1 MPFDEAL
8 ESATV
13 VMCARLPACESPVSS
28 YEAARIAATCAGRN
42 RSSASA
48 ERASSR
54 LPSHDTRAESMSWHS
69 DLPRRSTR
77 RILESAG
84 PRPISSGTARAMT
97 RLRES
102 QRLRTKSDHTCHIS
116 QSAAAL
122 PVTRLAST
130 PTREAPKPQRMPRR
144 LKQLSTS
151 YSDAGPRQC
160 WLGRWYS
167 KPRSRCDQ
175 GVQRG
180 LVPIRAGTPRWRCQ
194 GRTGPR

>member
-13 VMCARLPACESPVSS
+13 VMCARLPACESPVSF

-69 DLPRRSTR
+69 DLLRRSTR

-97 RLRES
+97 RLPR
-102 QRLRTKSDHTCHIS
+102 IS
-116 QSAAAL
+116 ASKDEERSR
-122 PVTRLAST
+122 VTSHN
-130 PTREAPKPQRMPRR
+130 RR
-144 LKQLSTS
+144 LHSPLH
-151 YSDAGPRQC
+151 A
-160 WLGRWYS
+160 
-167 KPRSRCDQ
+167 
-175 GVQRG
+175 
-180 LVPIRAGTPRWRCQ
+180 
-194 GRTGPR
+194 